1 MKEPR
6 ISVVATEALLETLI
20 AAAKALRASR
30 RKEAITPAVLNAL
43 IVQVSTAR
51 GTWEHAQRA
60 KVAALPAQEPNRGDA
75 AG

>member
-30 RKEAITPAVLNAL
+30 RSESITPAVLNAL

-51 GTWEHAQRA
+51 GTWEHAQKAAAAA
-60 KVAALPAQEPNRGDA
+60 KPADGVQTV
-75 AG
+75 